1 MRILKHTTKIFGLFL
16 FSLCMSHFALAAE
29 VAKDTKN
36 CVLSSQEIASFFT
49 QWNNA
54 IQTENPDTVTAL
66 YAEDAVLLPTI
77 SNTPRTNHTEMR
89 AYFVDFLKKKP
100 RATIDRSFIKPG
112 CNWAT
117 DTGIYSFNLTDEKSK
132 KVTKVQ
138 ARYSFVYEK
147 IKGKWTI
154 IHHHSSLM
162 PEKED
167 EKND

>member
-1 MRILKHTTKIFGLFL
+1 MHTFKKTLGFFL
-16 FSLCMSHFALAAE
+16 ISLCISQFAFAAE
-29 VAKDTKN
+29 VTKGTTG
-36 CVLSSQEIASFFT
+36 CTLSKQEIASFFT
-49 QWNNA
+49 QWNKA
-54 IQTENPDTVTAL
+54 IQTENPDTVAAL

-77 SNTPRTNHTEMR
+77 SNTPRTNHAEMR

-100 RATIDRSFIKPG
+100 RATIDRSVIRPG

-117 DTGIYSFNLTDEKSK
+117 DTGIYSFDLTDEKSK
-132 KVTKVQ
+132 KVSKVQ

-147 IKGKWTI
+147 INGKWTI

-167 EKND
+167 QEDDE